1 MIDCSKRIVRRV
13 ELVIAVVAV
22 LGLTVWVASS
32 DARTWYI
39 RADGT
44 GDAPTIEAG
53 VDSATAGDIVLLGS
67 GTYYVN
73 EQNGIDIPPGVVVTS
88 ESGPAVTI
96 VQASVVPTYSLFAV
110 SAGSEVSGL
119 WMKPVQVATVST
131 YGPGARIS
139 YNIIES
145 FSFSDGGILVY
156 EEATITNNL
165 IMGGSTGILFLSCPS
180 GTVVENNIILNGVD
194 CLNCSYTF
202 GGYCNI
208 LRGTSTG
215 YCVVGYDVDPQ
226 FCGLAGSGNYYLQA
240 DSPCAPG
247 HIGYCGLIGP
257 LPVGCGSVATEEKTW
272 GAIKAIYQE

>member
-1 MIDCSKRIVRRV
+1 VK
-13 ELVIAVVAV
+13 LVIAVVAV

-32 DARTWYI
+32 DARTWHI

-44 GDAPTIEAG
+44 GDAPTIQAG
-53 VDSATAGDIVLLGS
+53 VDSAVAGDIVLVAP
-67 GTYYVN
+67 GTHYVVDR
-73 EQNGIDIPPGVVVTS
+73 IDIPSGIVVTS

-96 VQASVVPTYSLFAV
+96 VQPSVVPTYGLFGLV
-110 SAGSEVSGL
+110 GAGSEISGL
-119 WMKPVQVATVST
+119 WMKPVQVAAVSAA
-131 YGPGARIS
+131 GADARIS
-139 YNIIES
+139 SNIIEGMS
-145 FSFSDGGILVY
+145 ITDSGIMVY
-156 EEATITNNL
+156 ERASITNNL
-165 IMGGSTGILFLSCPS
+165 IFGAKTGILFLSCPS

>member
-44 GDAPTIEAG
+44 GDAPTIQAG
-53 VDSATAGDIVLLGS
+53 LDSATAGDIVLLGS

-73 EQNGIDIPPGVVVTS
+73 DQNGIDIPPGVVVTS
-88 ESGPAVTI
+88 ESGPAATI
-96 VQASVVPTYSLFAV
+96 VQASVVPTYALFGV
-110 SAGSEVSGL
+110 GAGSEVSGL
-119 WMKPVQVATVST
+119 WMKPVQVTTVSA

-139 YNIIES
+139 HNIIEA

-156 EEATITNNL
+156 GQATITNNL
-165 IMGGSTGILFLSCPS
+165 IMGGSTGIRFMDCPS
-180 GTVVENNIILNGVD
+180 ETVVENNIILNGVI
-194 CLNCSYTF
+194 CGACPFY
-202 GGYCNI
+202 GGYCNVV
-208 LRGTSTG
+208 RGTIVGT
-215 YCVVGYDVDPQ
+215 CVFGYDVDPQ
-226 FCGLAGSGNYYLQA
+226 FCGTPGSGNYYLQA

-247 HIGYCGLIGP
+247 RIDYCGLIGP